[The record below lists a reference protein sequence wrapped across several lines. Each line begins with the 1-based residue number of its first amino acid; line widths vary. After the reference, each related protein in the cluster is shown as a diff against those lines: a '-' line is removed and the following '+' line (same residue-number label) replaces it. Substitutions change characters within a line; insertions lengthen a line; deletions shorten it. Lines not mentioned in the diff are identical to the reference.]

1 MKKILFQQL
10 KNEVIKQEIGYLE
23 SVAQTHCTPEE
34 FQEYKEE
41 TLSVIRELF
50 ESAQDVEGLGEVLEN
65 ELGID
70 NPYLYILDNFIIAN

>member
-1 MKKILFQQL
+1 MKKILFHQL

-23 SVAQTHCTPEE
+23 SVAQSNCTPEE
-34 FQEYKEE
+34 LLEYKKE

-50 ESAQDVEGLGEVLEN
+50 ELSQDVESLGEALEN

-70 NPYLYILDNFIIAN
+70 NPLLYILDNYILGY